1 MSASATRTSTTTAAS
16 APKPAAAANRL
27 ATTPGRRSD
36 ESGSKVT
43 VLAAAR
49 TGLVQ
54 RGVAIVPPKGQ
65 KGGASALPTAT
76 KGCRNDHTPRDRRET
91 MNQARRG
98 GPVAWR

>member
-54 RGVAIVPPKGQ
+54 RGVAIVPQ
-65 KGGASALPTAT
+65 KGHKCGASALPTET
-76 KGCRNDHTPRDRRET
+76 KECCNDHTPRVRAPT
-91 MNQARRG
+91 MNQTGSG
-98 GPVAWR
+98 G